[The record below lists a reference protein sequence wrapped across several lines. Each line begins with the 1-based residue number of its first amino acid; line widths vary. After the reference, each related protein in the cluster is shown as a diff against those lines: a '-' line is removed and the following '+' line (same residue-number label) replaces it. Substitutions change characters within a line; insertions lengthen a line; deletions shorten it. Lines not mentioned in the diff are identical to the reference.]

1 MKRLFA
7 LFLAL
12 ALLPFGLARGEA
24 AAPAERVEKIIDG
37 IIACQLQNA
46 GADDVQAWI
55 DDGLSQTAGKG
66 TEWLVFGL
74 SRQGRYDFSAYY
86 AALLDTAQN
95 GGVLSAATRQK
106 YALALLAA
114 GGSNDFVEQTMQETI
129 GAQGIMTWVYGLH
142 LLNNGCTGS
151 VTAEQAV
158 EELLRLQLADGGW
171 ALRGEAADVDVTAMT
186 IQALAPHAHD
196 EQVAAAVERAVEV
209 LSKRQLETGDFN
221 SYGAPNPE
229 STAQVMIALAALGTD
244 VLKDERFIKNG
255 DNLLDVIEKYR
266 LEDGSFS
273 HTLGGKTNANANQ
286 QVLMAMVAWQ
296 RMMDGRSGLY
306 MLDAEQTE
314 TRRMQTRV
322 DGNAIAALA
331 VAAVVLIV
339 CIVLFA
345 AGKRSIKNYVAVL
358 VLGCAAAAFVL
369 TTEFKSADDYYSGQT
384 VVKSDPVG
392 QVTMSISCEKALG
405 HTSLSLPMDGVILA
419 KTPFAIA
426 QGDTVYTILTET
438 AQTYGIRLDIS
449 GPQGMKYVTGVEH
462 LYEYSCGDLSG
473 WVYLVNG
480 ERASIGCDQYVLED
494 GDVIEWHYTL
504 EMGADL

>member
-7 LFLAL
+7 LFLTL
-12 ALLPFGLARGEA
+12 ALLPFGLVRGEA
-24 AAPAERVEKIIDG
+24 ASPAERVQKIMDG
-37 IIACQLQNA
+37 IIAYQLQNA
-46 GADDVQAWI
+46 GADDVQAWL
-55 DDGLSQTAGKG
+55 DGELTRKAEAGS
-66 TEWLVFGL
+66 EWMVYALV
-74 SRQGRYDFSAYY
+74 QKERYDASAYN
-86 AALLDTAQN
+86 AALMAVVEKS
-95 GGVLSAATRQK
+95 GVLSAATRQK
-106 YALALLAA
+106 YALVLLAS
-114 GGSNDFVEQTMQETI
+114 GGVNGFVLQTLQETI
-129 GAQGIMTWVYGLH
+129 GTQGVMTWVYGLH
-142 LLNNGCTGS
+142 LLNNGVEGS
-151 VTAEQAV
+151 VTAEQAA
-158 EELLRLQLADGGW
+158 EELLALQLADGGW
-171 ALRGEAADVDVTAMT
+171 ALRGETADVDVTAMT
-186 IQALAPHAHD
+186 IRALAPHAHD

-209 LSKRQLETGDFN
+209 LSKRQLESGDFN

-229 STAQVMIALAALGTD
+229 SAAQVMIALSALGAD

-255 DNLLDVIEKYR
+255 NNLLDVIEKYR

-273 HTLGGKTNANANQ
+273 HTLDGKTNANANQ

-296 RMMDGRSGLY
+296 RMMDGRGSLY
-306 MLDAEQTE
+306 MLDAEQME
-314 TRRMQTRV
+314 PPRMQTRL

-345 AGKRSIKNYVAVL
+345 AGKRNIKNYVAVL
-358 VLGCAAAAFVL
+358 LIGCAAAVFVL
-369 TTEFKSADDYYSGQT
+369 TTEFKSADEYYTGQT

-405 HTSLSLPMDGVILA
+405 HTALSLPLDGVVLA
-419 KTPFAIA
+419 KTQFAIA

-462 LYEYSCGDLSG
+462 LYEYGCGDLSG

-480 ERASIGCDQYVLED
+480 ERASIGCDQYVLAD

-504 EMGADL
+504 EMGNDL